1 MKCGGALGSLHSA
14 GQVALVV
21 ERLGLRDAAVFGSS
35 ARVVVEVAVSLVG
48 RGRGSWTS
56 QPCAGHC
63 VDVVECVFRRLIVEF
78 SVLGPADVVQVEGD
92 LRLGRSSRVPF
103 RVPSPSPVLVR
114 LTVQKLRG
122 GRHGH
127 VPLRNHVIHGG
138 LGKHRLRLELLPVLP
153 RPDVQSEFVALVGVL
168 GAKAHVALVAG
179 LQLQVLLAGGVGARG
194 VLDGLE
200 VAGRL
205 PVERGSRRELFP
217 FERGIDH
224 GLLDVR
230 VPDPCVVFAVFAIVA
245 LTCVLACLL
254 PEL

>member
-1 MKCGGALGSLHSA
+1 MWENVSFAALLLNSVCWVLPMSYRLKEICVWGGPPVYLSVYL
-14 GQVALVV
+14 
-21 ERLGLRDAAVFGSS
+21 
-35 ARVVVEVAVSLVG
+35 
-48 RGRGSWTS
+48 
-56 QPCAGHC
+56 
-63 VDVVECVFRRLIVEF
+63 RRL
-78 SVLGPADVVQVEGD
+78 P
-92 LRLGRSSRVPF
+92 SSFV
-103 RVPSPSPVLVR
+103 SPS
-114 LTVQKLRG
+114 KSCGG

-205 PVERGSRRELFP
+205 PFERGSRRELFP

-245 LTCVLACLL
+245 LTCVHACLL
-254 PEL
+254 PQ